1 MIDQEPGIRRSVWS
15 RSICCFSKLDSGRR
29 TQGDLESKCQ
39 CEQHVYKWGRLQ
51 GVGTHNRWGQK
62 AEITWSDPGHQH
74 YSKFLTLSQYFVFI
88 FLFFGG
94 GVLFYYI
101 FFLYHLI
108 PLCSPPYSTHHTVV
122 CVHES
127 SSFLLNLSTPYPPLP
142 PSPPS
147 LAVILPSMSLSQFC
161 LLVQFVHQILYV
173 SEIIWYLSFSDC
185 LILLSIMS

>member
-15 RSICCFSKLDSGRR
+15 RSVCCFSKLDSGRR
-29 TQGDLESKCQ
+29 TRGDLESKCQ

-51 GVGTHNRWGQK
+51 GVELIIVGGRRQK
-62 AEITWSDPGHQH
+62 LHG
-74 YSKFLTLSQYFVFI
+74 LTLGTSIIQSSWHWANTLSLFF
-88 FLFFGG
+88 FFFGG

-127 SSFLLNLSTPYPPLP
+127 SSFLLNLSTPYLPLP

-161 LLVQFVHQILYV
+161 LLVQFVH
-173 SEIIWYLSFSDC
+173 
-185 LILLSIMS
+185 